1 MLFADEF
8 FSVLEEKLLRA
19 ALKPS
24 VMLKIKRTVQKVLS
38 EERKKISGK
47 KPVASDKQLQMAI
60 GFSEHQV
67 AIEPILNEVR
77 KILNKI
83 APRVNWI
90 MLYEDFAQELCAVLI
105 KYYNKNQELLDLA
118 INEIVERWV
127 KRGLKQSDLLEVKEA
142 TISAF
147 KAKWQK

>member
-1 MLFADEF
+1 
-8 FSVLEEKLLRA
+8 
-19 ALKPS
+19 
-24 VMLKIKRTVQKVLS
+24 
-38 EERKKISGK
+38 
-47 KPVASDKQLQMAI
+47 
-60 GFSEHQV
+60 
-67 AIEPILNEVR
+67 
-77 KILNKI
+77 
-83 APRVNWI
+83 

-105 KYYNKNQELLDLA
+105 KHYNKNQELLDLA